1 MSDEKTLNP
10 NKIVELFG
18 PNSIFYKKI
27 NENINKVKNKKIK
40 IFEKKLKLWKTIFY
54 DIYNTDTNEKLFLKH
69 CYYSNILYILLI
81 IQRSKNKRIN
91 VKEAFENYI
100 SRNFDSFSSEMLLTF
115 DWINIE
121 EDIFQKIYKNLID
134 THFIIEDLFHQFY
147 QQIIQ
152 SSIRHSAGEF
162 YTPSKLVNKMVDNSY
177 KFGMKTLD
185 GACGSGNFIMEIIS
199 RILKSNESE
208 KAKINAI
215 EKIYGFDINP
225 LAIYTLKIN
234 ALIIFDE
241 FMPNNNLK
249 KFKLNFHQID
259 SLFPERDHKK
269 LKINPKEL
277 YNSFDLIIG
286 NPPWLTYKDLQD
298 KTYQKRIRN
307 LAKRLKIKPKSQYIT
322 HIELASIF
330 FYSIPKRFSKPNGI
344 IFFVVTKSLING
356 DHCKKFRAFWIFDNL
371 EIWDFLGKS
380 YFNVNHICLKARY
393 IENKNK
399 NIQDKYPISTKIFD
413 NNMKLKKETE
423 YSSLKIEEDGALL
436 ILPQKDLAYLSN
448 IKYSKYKKRFY
459 QGATLVPRTLV
470 FFNVDDRIN
479 NSLIISSSEDILSR
493 SKKKWRFTFENKR
506 IEEKFR
512 FKTFLNKDLVPFFLK
527 QKRNVFLPINKND
540 FSFETKHLEKYR
552 YAHKFYREMNDIYQT
567 RKKSTSDINTLFS
580 NLNYW
585 NKLTKQADLAHY
597 LVIYNAS
604 GSYLKSAVIEQIE
617 EKIIVGSENYYYST
631 RKKNEAYYLCA
642 ILNTPLLTKYI
653 KLIKSSRHIH
663 KRPFSFPIPIYD
675 ENNKDHYKLAQK
687 GKKYTSYVH
696 DIVYNNP
703 EISSRKV
710 RLILNQN
717 FQNLDSLTKRTVFK

>member
-10 NKIVELFG
+10 DKIVELFG
-18 PNSIFYKKI
+18 PDSIFYKKI
-27 NENINKVKNKKIK
+27 NEHINIVKNKEDK
-40 IFEKKLKLWKTIFY
+40 IFEKKLKQWKTIFN

-69 CYYSNILYILLI
+69 CYYSSILYIILI
-81 IQRSKNKRIN
+81 IQSSKNKRIN
-91 VKEAFENYI
+91 EKEAFENYI
-100 SRNFDSFSSEMLLTF
+100 SRNFNNFSSKMLLTF

-134 THFIIEDLFHQFY
+134 AHFNIEDLFHQLY

-162 YTPSKLVNKMVDNSY
+162 YTPSKLVNKMVDDSY

-199 RILKSNESE
+199 RIIKSNESE
-208 KAKINAI
+208 KAKIDAI

-241 FMPNNNLK
+241 FMPNNNLER
-249 KFKLNFHQID
+249 FKLNFHQID
-259 SLFPERDHKK
+259 SLFPERDYEK
-269 LKINPKEL
+269 LKINLKEL

-307 LAKRLKIKPKSQYIT
+307 LANRLKIKPKSQYIT

-330 FYSIPKRFSKPNGI
+330 FYSIPKKFSKPNGI

-356 DHCKKFRAFWIFDNL
+356 DHCKRFRAFWIFDNL
-371 EIWDFLGKS
+371 KIWDFLGNS

-413 NNMKLKKETE
+413 NNIKIKKQTE

-448 IKYSKYKKRFY
+448 IQYSKYKKRFY

-470 FFNVDDRIN
+470 FFDVDDRIN
-479 NSLIISSSEDILSR
+479 DSLIISSSEDILSR

-527 QKRNVFLPINKND
+527 QKRNVFLPINNND
-540 FSFETKHLEKYR
+540 FSFETKYLEKFP
-552 YAHKFYREMNDIYQT
+552 YASKFYRDMNEIYQK

-585 NKLTKQADLAHY
+585 NKLTKQVDLAPY

-604 GSYLKSAVIEQIE
+604 GSYLKSAVIEQLD

-631 RKKNEAYYLCA
+631 RKKNEAYYLSA

-663 KRPFSFPIPIYD
+663 KRPFSFPIPIFD

-703 EISSRKV
+703 QISSRKV

-717 FQNLDSLTKRTVFK
+717 FQKLNPLTKKIVFK